1 MMYAQGQRGLILDF
15 LACFARRIM
24 ERSTLISDELLR
36 QTCAD
41 ACLSTDDYPVFT
53 QQVGMLGCSAD

>member
-1 MMYAQGQRGLILDF
+1 MMYAQGQRALVLDF

-24 ERSTLISDELLR
+24 ERSTLVSGELLR

-41 ACLSTDDYPVFT
+41 ARLSADDYPAFT
-53 QQVGMLGCSAD
+53 QQVGLLG